1 MIKISSLSEDW
12 TEINAHELNGLKF
25 VNDCGQQLEPIS
37 MKNINFR
44 TPPIVEYRFDG
55 FLIQVEN
62 DFISE
67 QINARILTTN
77 R

>member
-1 MIKISSLSEDW
+1 MIKISSLSKDW
-12 TEINAHELNGLKF
+12 TEINAKKLNGLKF

-37 MKNINFR
+37 MKSINFR
-44 TPPIVEYRFDG
+44 TPPIVEYHFDG
-55 FLIQVEN
+55 FSVQVED

-67 QINARILTTN
+67 QINARILTAN